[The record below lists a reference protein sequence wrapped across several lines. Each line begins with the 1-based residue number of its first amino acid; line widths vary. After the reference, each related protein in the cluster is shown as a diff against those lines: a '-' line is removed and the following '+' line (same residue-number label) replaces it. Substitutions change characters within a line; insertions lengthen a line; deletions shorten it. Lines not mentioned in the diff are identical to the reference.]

1 MAYKKDALLNL
12 GMVDPNQFTNTTG
25 MVDYNRILESANN
38 NGKGGFSSTTQGAA
52 NHIYGSAMDKQK
64 SMSDFNSATI
74 NPAPLVNTG
83 DVDLNSW
90 THKIKRRHELGKQH
104 EEMKKE
110 L

>member
-1 MAYKKDALLNL
+1 MAYKKNALLNL

-38 NGKGGFSSTTQGAA
+38 NGKGGFSSITQGAA

-74 NPAPLVNTG
+74 NPNPPL
-83 DVDLNSW
+83 LNLEDKTKGVWEKSLHNRRKF
-90 THKIKRRHELGKQH
+90 HKNLNQ
-104 EEMKKE
+104 
-110 L
+110 